1 MEQYSRGSRG
11 FPAKEVDRVTGAR
24 VRIPPAPPLCNYS
37 LIKGFFCFFDLL
49 RIRKNVIFCYAFTHN
64 WGII

>member
-24 VRIPPAPPLCNYS
+24 VRIPPAPPYLN
-37 LIKGFFCFFDLL
+37 
-49 RIRKNVIFCYAFTHN
+49 
-64 WGII
+64 